1 MIKLN
6 YLTTNE
12 FAQKMTK
19 NFYKSSILTLR
30 ILSVV
35 IWVLGVI
42 FLFFDMIYGV
52 MITSISFG
60 FFMSLSFLFNIQSQ
74 TAVAAIGKDLF
85 QEELEMDQDSFTIK
99 SIYISRE
106 VSNRVNLS
114 SVEQIYWSN
123 EGFVM
128 KVGMNIFFVQTGT
141 FESGSMSEIFDILK
155 TYENIKMTIC

>member
-12 FAQKMTK
+12 FAQKMTR
-19 NFYKSSILTLR
+19 NFYRSTNLAIR

-35 IWVLGVI
+35 VWVLGVI

-52 MITSISFG
+52 LITSVFFG
-60 FFMSLSFLFNIQSQ
+60 FFLSVSFLLKVQNQS
-74 TAVAAIGKDLF
+74 AVAAIGKDLF